1 MRDAATRARTR
12 EKHDTKTQL
21 KNKLTK
27 PVAYTANGKTEGAR
41 HPTGVRPLHCS
52 QLRHTRTVSF
62 NTSGLSRGPFTNGA
76 IHWRRRSL

>member
-12 EKHDTKTQL
+12 EKHNALKRL
-21 KNKLTK
+21 KNQVDK
-27 PVAYTANGKTEGAR
+27 PTPTAKKEGVR

-76 IHWRRRSL
+76 IHWHRRSL